1 MIFIGKISKG
11 HNSVKNVYGI
21 RVLFFFFFFF
31 LKLGFLFSAHRLM
44 TSMELRFFF
53 PAHPLMVV
61 YVCTKFHENIL
72 DGIKVIER
80 T

>member
-21 RVLFFFFFFF
+21 RVLFFFFFF
-31 LKLGFLFSAHRLM
+31 LKLWFLFSAHRLM

-61 YVCTKFHENIL
+61 YICTKFHENIL